1 MYRRGARRM
10 TMAGRGKEV
19 GKRKLSLQRLTM
31 SESPEAL
38 LRTYYRG
45 ARGRDTLLGVGDAPR
60 AARTPSPGASVL

>member
-1 MYRRGARRM
+1 M

-38 LRTYYRG
+38 LPSR
-45 ARGRDTLLGVGDAPR
+45 APITRRVRPRER
-60 AARTPSPGASVL
+60 AGELNKG

>member
-38 LRTYYRG
+38 LPSR
-45 ARGRDTLLGVGDAPR
+45 APITRRVRPRER
-60 AARTPSPGASVL
+60 AGELNKG